1 MKFCSALFFAA
12 LLFPLSSALAQE
24 SDDIRLRVGLGVQ
37 SRPEFIGA
45 DKNAWAPLW
54 DLAIKRGTDPFE
66 FEAPD
71 DSFDIGLFSKR
82 GFSIGPVANIQNGR
96 KESEIDAPLGKVS
109 TTVEAGAF
117 SQYEVSDSIRL
128 RAELR
133 KGIGGHEG
141 MVASIGGDYYWRDGD
156 RYLFSIGPRLLLS
169 DARYQRAWFGVG
181 AEASVASGL
190 PEYRPGGGL
199 HAIAGT
205 SGLTY
210 QLNRDF
216 GLFGFARYER
226 LVGDAGQSPIVRELG
241 SKSQVSGGL
250 GLTYTFT
257 IKR

>member
-71 DSFDIGLFSKR
+71 DSFDIRLFSKR

-109 TTVEAGAF
+109 ATVEAGAF
-117 SQYEVSDSIRL
+117 S
-128 RAELR
+128 
-133 KGIGGHEG
+133 
-141 MVASIGGDYYWRDGD
+141 
-156 RYLFSIGPRLLLS
+156 
-169 DARYQRAWFGVG
+169 
-181 AEASVASGL
+181 
-190 PEYRPGGGL
+190 
-199 HAIAGT
+199 
-205 SGLTY
+205 
-210 QLNRDF
+210 
-216 GLFGFARYER
+216 
-226 LVGDAGQSPIVRELG
+226 
-241 SKSQVSGGL
+241 
-250 GLTYTFT
+250 
-257 IKR
+257 

>member
-1 MKFCSALFFAA
+1 MKFCSTLFSAA
-12 LLFPLSSALAQE
+12 LLFPLSPALAQE
-24 SDDIRLRVGLGVQ
+24 SEDIRLRVGLGVQ

-45 DKNAWAPLW
+45 DKNGWAPLW
-54 DLAIKRGTDPFE
+54 DLATKRGTDPFE

-71 DSFDIGLFSKR
+71 DSFDIKLFSKR

-96 KESEIDAPLGKVS
+96 KESEIDAPLGKVP

-117 SQYEVSDSIRL
+117 SQYEVSNSIRL

-190 PEYRPGGGL
+190 SEYRPGGGL
-199 HAIAGT
+199 HAVAGT

-226 LVGDAGQSPIVRELG
+226 LVGDAGRSPIVRELG

>member
-1 MKFCSALFFAA
+1 
-12 LLFPLSSALAQE
+12 
-24 SDDIRLRVGLGVQ
+24 
-37 SRPEFIGA
+37 
-45 DKNAWAPLW
+45 
-54 DLAIKRGTDPFE
+54 
-66 FEAPD
+66 
-71 DSFDIGLFSKR
+71 
-82 GFSIGPVANIQNGR
+82 
-96 KESEIDAPLGKVS
+96 
-109 TTVEAGAF
+109 
-117 SQYEVSDSIRL
+117 L

-169 DARYQRAWFGVG
+169 DARYQRAWFGG
-181 AEASVASGL
+181 SAEASVASGL

-205 SGLTY
+205 SGLTF

-226 LVGDAGQSPIVRELG
+226 LVGDAGRSPIVRELG